1 MSILIKSAANT
12 ATGVSFG
19 VNLLS
24 GEPTGYFYAAT
35 YTTLFQIIDGYV
47 RTTGT
52 AEFTAFLNS
61 SQSEFNER
69 KKKKSEC
76 IDLFSVYVCRLACRR
91 HLVPGIECDG
101 LSAQPIAAADTI
113 HAGNSRAQL
122 PTLSLRRACA
132 CRLWAQSKHFPRVAF
147 CF

>member
-19 VNLLS
+19 VDLLS

-69 KKKKSEC
+69 KKKKRMYRFVFCLCVST
-76 IDLFSVYVCRLACRR
+76 RLQA
-91 HLVPGIECDG
+91 
-101 LSAQPIAAADTI
+101 T
-113 HAGNSRAQL
+113 SR
-122 PTLSLRRACA
+122 SWNRM
-132 CRLWAQSKHFPRVAF
+132 
-147 CF
+147 